1 MKNKY
6 LIIVLLLGLAGMFTM
21 QSCIKD
27 ESPTP
32 VVYKA
37 AVPANPTPAEGDVVT
52 LDGTSY
58 TLTWEGTTTTNWD
71 VYFGPYG
78 SETLY
83 KAGVTGNSITIT
95 GIEEGGEYGWYV
107 ETKDANGIVSS
118 NITGPARDPWYFYIN
133 SAPTVPVLTA
143 PVDGAVNVPVTTA
156 LKWTS
161 EDAEHDAIKYDVYFG
176 TSETPALVATGVS
189 DATYSPTMN
198 PTTKY
203 YWKVVATDSHGYT
216 ATSPVYSFT
225 TGEEAIAAF
234 VGLYDC
240 DEPGYKHYDVNFKK
254 INSTTIECDNWWD
267 SGWPVQFILDFAK
280 KTATIKTY
288 VNGTYTVNG
297 FGTIDPAT
305 GKMVVPY
312 TVTKSGAISDN
323 NTHTYVKKTK

>member
-6 LIIVLLLGLAGMFTM
+6 LIIVLILGIAGMFTM
-21 QSCIKD
+21 QSCMKD

-37 AVPANPTPAEGDVVT
+37 AVPANPTPAEGGVVK

-58 TLTWEGTTTTNWD
+58 TLKWEGTTTTNWD
-71 VYFGPYG
+71 VYVNDK
-78 SETLY
+78 LY
-83 KAGVTGNSITIT
+83 KAGVTGNSLVVTIP
-95 GIEEGGEYGWYV
+95 EGGEVTWYV

-143 PVDGAVNVPVTTA
+143 PVDGAVDVPVTAA
-156 LKWTS
+156 LTWTS
-161 EDAEHDAIKYDVYFG
+161 EDAEHDDITYDVYFG
-176 TSETPALVATGVS
+176 KTETPALAATGLTT
-189 DATYSPTMN
+189 ATFSPVMT
-198 PTTKY
+198 PSTKY

-216 ATSPVYSFT
+216 STSQVYSFT
-225 TGEEAIAAF
+225 SGQEAIMAF

-254 INSTTIECDNWWD
+254 INATTIEADNWWD
-267 SGWPVQFILDFAK
+267 SGWPVQYVLDFAK

-288 VNGTYTVNG
+288 VNGTYVVNG

-323 NTHTYVKKTK
+323 NIHTFVKKTK